1 MRFVLYLTTSL
12 FCMLPAMAHSQDAI
26 VEPHAIAG
34 QCLPIGTV
42 IDLARK
48 NSPDAGIARAQIG
61 ESEADITAAKK
72 FIFTAIFGICAVR
85 RG

>member
-1 MRFVLYLTTSL
+1 
-12 FCMLPAMAHSQDAI
+12 MLPALAHSQDAFI
-26 VEPHAIAG
+26 ESGAIAG

-61 ESEADITAAKK
+61 EAEADITCLLY
-72 FIFTAIFGICAVR
+72 TSPSPR
-85 RG
+85 D